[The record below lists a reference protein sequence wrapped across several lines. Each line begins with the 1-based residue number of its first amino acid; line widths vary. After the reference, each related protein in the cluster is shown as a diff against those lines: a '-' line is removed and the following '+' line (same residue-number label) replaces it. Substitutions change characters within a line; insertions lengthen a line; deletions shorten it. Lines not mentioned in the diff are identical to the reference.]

1 MQLRQSH
8 APRTQVW
15 PSISNARSYNFDIED
30 NINSTFART
39 VKSETVLTRQE
50 PSDLV
55 CCLFDFCLVAL
66 IVRQLFFAF
75 PTSSFAHWETFNLVF
90 FYRHLESQILRLSRG
105 GFSPPGWD
113 RWSQAFLRWSR
124 GGRSCT
130 RENCRF
136 PKWTS
141 LQKEWMRI
149 WDLKLK
155 GFLYLWDP
163 SVVAREDR
171 EGMWEWGKPLR
182 RPLQLGR
189 WSSSPT
195 ATKRFGSL
203 RCFRLGAMYVYD
215 LFNRLCN
222 I

>member
-75 PTSSFAHWETFNLVF
+75 PTSSFAH
-90 FYRHLESQILRLSRG
+90 
-105 GFSPPGWD
+105 
-113 RWSQAFLRWSR
+113 
-124 GGRSCT
+124 
-130 RENCRF
+130 
-136 PKWTS
+136 
-141 LQKEWMRI
+141 
-149 WDLKLK
+149 
-155 GFLYLWDP
+155 
-163 SVVAREDR
+163 
-171 EGMWEWGKPLR
+171 
-182 RPLQLGR
+182 
-189 WSSSPT
+189 
-195 ATKRFGSL
+195 
-203 RCFRLGAMYVYD
+203 
-215 LFNRLCN
+215 
-222 I
+222 